1 MVKYLPTVQETWVW
15 SLGQED
21 PLEKE
26 MEAHFSTLAW
36 KIPWTEERGG
46 LQRVGHDW
54 TTSLSLFLRMRS
66 WFQWFH
72 LFIYLFNKFSSV
84 FPYLCSDT
92 PFTPY
97 RFQNVVLYPLPI
109 PNVDILYV
117 PITFRWLPLWVPS
130 TCFTT
135 EYSWV
140 EGMAKQRKSWKKRM
154 GGRKVTIILE
164 YFPFFTPTITL
175 FWFQFVIW

>member
-72 LFIYLFNKFSSV
+72 LFIYLCIYLINSLLCFHISV
-84 FPYLCSDT
+84 RILPSHHTGSRMLYCTLS
-92 PFTPY
+92 PFLMWISFM
-97 RFQNVVLYPLPI
+97 FQSLLDDCHCGSHLLVLRLNIHELKGWLSKGRVERREWEAEKSPL
-109 PNVDILYV
+109 
-117 PITFRWLPLWVPS
+117 F
-130 TCFTT
+130 
-135 EYSWV
+135 
-140 EGMAKQRKSWKKRM
+140 
-154 GGRKVTIILE
+154 
-164 YFPFFTPTITL
+164 
-175 FWFQFVIW
+175 